1 MDDESRR
8 RRYDVIFLTKKKKSD
23 ILSFNMDIQIPRPVA
38 SGYFKMDFQLELR
51 RRSLQGPVP
60 CLDLVDRNF
69 FSISSAYRALSY

>member
-51 RRSLQGPVP
+51 RRSLQGP
-60 CLDLVDRNF
+60 DLVDRNF

>member
-1 MDDESRR
+1 
-8 RRYDVIFLTKKKKSD
+8 
-23 ILSFNMDIQIPRPVA
+23 MDIQIPRPVA